1 MSPSEQVAIYEDL
14 LKPPPKRASGI
25 KADYWV
31 AAIILGFFG
40 LVVLSIPLASAI
52 YALTGGE
59 GYDARFE
66 QTFGCIS
73 IGLATAILA
82 AGIYGLSP
90 QWRSVR
96 YSRRKHRVVWDAI
109 KRLADRERGELH
121 IEFMPE
127 LTVEDRTLFVA
138 SYRHRL
144 DRQALIP
151 IATLLFDDQGRVI
164 ENDAVFEKAYTTYN
178 FGLFT
183 TGKAQGML
191 DEWQRQNRK
200 LLKRKLPGAREAIE
214 RNQSGF
220 EAVGAGNH
228 SKQAIEGLSDFE
240 EAMREVDRFL
250 EARQGYVKAVGYGHH
265 PVYLYEDADRF
276 ERLSVAFAKKLESAY
291 GQRLQD
297 LSLAGEFLLREFE
310 QHPGGWR
317 NRKQL
322 ERALKLL
329 AGSRLAIQK
338 WIDDFGN
345 EARVPEPSWKN
356 YHEKLRT
363 VRSQGVPVYTG

>member
-1 MSPSEQVAIYEDL
+1 MSPSQQAASYEDL
-14 LKPPPKRASGI
+14 LTPPPKRARGI

-31 AAIILGFFG
+31 AALILGFFG
-40 LVVLSIPLASAI
+40 LVVLSIPLASVF
-52 YALTGGE
+52 YALTGGT
-59 GYDARFE
+59 GFDAGFE
-66 QTFGCIS
+66 QTFSCIS
-73 IGLATAILA
+73 IGLAAGVLA

-96 YSRRKHRVVWDAI
+96 YSRRKHRIVWDAI
-109 KRLADRERGELH
+109 KRLADPDRGELH
-121 IEFMPE
+121 IEFTPE
-127 LTVEDRTLFVA
+127 LRIEGRVFLVA
-138 SYRHRL
+138 SYRHKL
-144 DRQALIP
+144 DRQRLLP
-151 IATLLFDDQGRVI
+151 IATLLFDDTGRVI
-164 ENDAVFEKAYTTYN
+164 ENDELFEKTYTTYN

-191 DEWQRQNRK
+191 DEWQRQNKK
-200 LLKRKLPGAREAIE
+200 LLKNLPEAKRTVERSQAR
-214 RNQSGF
+214 F

-228 SKQAIEGLSDFE
+228 SKQAVEGLSRFE
-240 EAMREVDRFL
+240 AALREVDRFL

-265 PVYLYEDADRF
+265 PVFLYEDADRF
-276 ERLSVAFAKKLESAY
+276 ERLSVAFAKKLGSEY
-291 GQRLQD
+291 GQKLQE
-297 LSLAGEFLLREFE
+297 LSLTGEFLLREFE
-310 QHPGGWR
+310 RHPGGWR

-356 YHEKLRT
+356 YHEKIRA
-363 VRSQGVPVYTG
+363 VRSQGVPVYKG

>member
-1 MSPSEQVAIYEDL
+1 MSPSQQAASYEDL
-14 LKPPPKRASGI
+14 LTPPPKRARGI
-25 KADYWV
+25 KADYW
-31 AAIILGFFG
+31 AAGLILGFGCLMILIAPVGIALF
-40 LVVLSIPLASAI
+40 VLS
-52 YALTGGE
+52 GGE
-59 GYDARFE
+59 GYDPGFYRNFLCVGGAVMGVF
-66 QTFGCIS
+66 
-73 IGLATAILA
+73 LAG
-82 AGIYGLSP
+82 GIYGLSP

-109 KRLADRERGELH
+109 KRLADGERGELH

-144 DRQALIP
+144 DRQRLIP
-151 IATLLFDDQGRVI
+151 IATLLFDDTGRVI
-164 ENDAVFEKAYTTYN
+164 ENDELFEKAYTTYN

-200 LLKRKLPGAREAIE
+200 FLRRRLPKVNSAIE
-214 RNQSGF
+214 RNRSRFVEVEVMTHVQ
-220 EAVGAGNH
+220 
-228 SKQAIEGLSDFE
+228 QALEGLADFE

-265 PVYLYEDADRF
+265 PVFLYEDADRF
-276 ERLSVAFAKKLESAY
+276 ERLSVGFAKKLDSEY
-291 GQRLQD
+291 GQKLQE
-297 LSLAGEFLLREFE
+297 LSLTGEFLLREFE
-310 QHPGGWR
+310 RHPGGWR

-329 AGSRLAIQK
+329 AGSRFAIQK

-356 YHEKLRT
+356 YHEKLRA
-363 VRSQGVPVYTG
+363 VRSQGVPVYKG

>member
-1 MSPSEQVAIYEDL
+1 M
-14 LKPPPKRASGI
+14 PPPKRAGGI

-31 AAIILGFFG
+31 AG
-40 LVVLSIPLASAI
+40 LVLGAGCLLVSIAPVGIVLFAAS
-52 YALTGGE
+52 GGE
-59 GYDARFE
+59 GYDPDFFRSVSCVGV
-66 QTFGCIS
+66 TV
-73 IGLATAILA
+73 LA
-82 AGIYGLSP
+82 AFLAVGIYGLSP

-127 LTVEDRTLFVA
+127 LNVEGRTLFVA

-144 DRQALIP
+144 DRQRLIP
-151 IATLLFDDQGRVI
+151 IATLLLDDTGRVI
-164 ENDAVFEKAYTTYN
+164 ENDELFEKAYTTYN

-183 TGKAQGML
+183 TAKGQTML
-191 DEWQRQNRK
+191 DEWQRKNRK
-200 LLKRKLPGAREAIE
+200 LLKRKLPEVKRTIE
-214 RNQSGF
+214 RSQARF
-220 EAVGAGNH
+220 EAVGAGDH
-228 SKQAIEGLSDFE
+228 SKRVIDGLGGFE
-240 EAMREVDRFL
+240 AALREVDRFL
-250 EARQGYVKAVGYGHH
+250 EARQGYIKAVGYGHH
-265 PVYLYEDADRF
+265 PVFLYEDADRF
-276 ERLSVAFAKKLESAY
+276 ERLSVAFAKKLGSEY
-291 GQRLQD
+291 GQRLQE
-297 LSLAGEFLLREFE
+297 LSLTGEFLLGEFE
-310 QHPGGWR
+310 RHPGGWR

-356 YHEKLRT
+356 YHEKLRA
-363 VRSQGVPVYTG
+363 VRSQGVAVYSS